1 MKPQLKKSK
10 LLRIAIQ
17 VLFWTMVFLFPLHL
31 YDVRI
36 MDPQFYKR
44 EFINDLFLLAL
55 FYFNINYLIPRF
67 FIHKKLLKYFLC
79 VFAALLVVTSQHIV
93 VEKIYNHK
101 FLPQG
106 MDVSSAKSLKSEVL
120 LPPQPERI
128 MRPTLR
134 PRNWRHKD
142 IPEPLIL
149 GLPEFL
155 FFMIIRKALTIS
167 IVLLLMGSFYKLSL
181 VWFNSEREKER
192 LQKDKL
198 NAELKFL
205 KSQVNPHF
213 LFNSLN
219 SLYVLAHKKSEKT
232 EESVLK
238 LSQIMR
244 YMLYDTNV
252 EFVPLSKE
260 IEYLHNY
267 IDLQK
272 LRLPEFLEISFLVEG
287 VTDSLRIEPML
298 LIPFIENA
306 FKHGISYS
314 ESCKINILIN
324 IKGNQLIL
332 ETENKVFQQ
341 KTANNQGGIG
351 LVNVKE
357 RLNMLYNNKH
367 ELAILKDEIIFK
379 VKLQL
384 QLNKI

>member
-1 MKPQLKKSK
+1 MEPQSKKSK
-10 LLRIAIQ
+10 VLRIAIQ
-17 VLFWTMVFLFPLHL
+17 VLFWAMVFLFPLHL

-44 EFINDLFLLAL
+44 ELINDLFLLGL

-79 VFAALLVVTSQHIV
+79 VLAALLVIAGQHIA
-93 VEKIYNHK
+93 VERIYNHK
-101 FLPQG
+101 FLPEN
-106 MDVSSAKSLKSEVL
+106 MDTSSAKNLRNEAFFPPPSEK
-120 LPPQPERI
+120 I

-134 PRNWRHKD
+134 PGNWENRNIR
-142 IPEPLIL
+142 EPRILDLL
-149 GLPEFL
+149 GLL
-155 FFMIIRKALTIS
+155 FFMIIRKTLTIPL
-167 IVLLLMGSFYKLSL
+167 VLLLIGSFYKLSL
-181 VWFNSEREKER
+181 LWFDSEREKER
-192 LQKDKL
+192 LQKEKL

-252 EFVPLSKE
+252 ESVSLNKE

-267 IDLQK
+267 IDLQR
-272 LRLPEFLEISFLVEG
+272 LRLPKFLEISFLVEG
-287 VTDSLRIEPML
+287 VTDNLRIEPML
-298 LIPFIENA
+298 LIPFVENA

-314 ESCKINILIN
+314 ENCKIFILIK
-324 IKGNQLIL
+324 IESDFLIL
-332 ETENKVFQQ
+332 ETENKIFQQ
-341 KTANNQGGIG
+341 KTANNYGGLG
-351 LVNVKE
+351 LANVKE
-357 RLNMLYNNKH
+357 RLNMLYNNRH
-367 ELAILKDEIIFK
+367 ELTILKDETTFK